1 MLHDWRGNVRE
12 LENVTQRALLFCG
25 GNTIEASHIVFD
37 RPVTTTFQRTA
48 QVRKVAVLIHTLR
61 MPTAPSAQI
70 VNAANITPQTRTVRK
85 TGRSMN

>member
-12 LENVTQRALLFCG
+12 LENVIQRALLFCG

-48 QVRKVAVLIHTLR
+48 QVRKVAVLIHTLEDADCTIGPDR
-61 MPTAPSAQI
+61 QRRQYNSTNENRP
-70 VNAANITPQTRTVRK
+70 
-85 TGRSMN
+85 